1 MLRRYFKI
9 LLIVSLTLG
18 LTAFFLRN
26 AQLDRVWNAVRL
38 ARVDMLLACAVMTML
53 SYVIRI
59 ERWRGLLRPVGCV
72 SFLTAGSATVIG
84 FAANALLPGRVGEIL
99 RPFVVARNNEISG
112 SSALATVVVERVL
125 DLVAIMVMLAG
136 CIVFVARPTNNPELL
151 LTLQLGAMAGGSVG
165 LAVLAGMFWLVRGPD
180 RNEQVI
186 TWCTSVSPRRW
197 VPVVDRLAR
206 RFTGGL
212 TVTGQVGPLAVAL
225 LMSTLLWASIAL
237 SIAFGSWAFGINI
250 SFNESIILMGMVAI
264 GVSLPTPAGVGGY
277 HAAYQIGATSLYG
290 VDLDV
295 AVGAALV
302 IHAIAFAPV
311 TLLGLLCLAKEGLR
325 LGSLSG
331 MAVGEELTEPS
342 KNQDKNGGV
351 S

>member
-9 LLIVSLTLG
+9 LLIVFLTLG

-38 ARVDMLLACAVMTML
+38 ARVDMLLACAVVTMF
-53 SYVIRI
+53 SYVLRI
-59 ERWRGLLRPVGCV
+59 ERWRGLLRPLGFV

-84 FAANALLPGRVGEIL
+84 FAANALLPGRVGEVL
-99 RPFVVARNNEISG
+99 RPFVVARHNEISG
-112 SSALATVVVERVL
+112 SAALATVVVERLL

-136 CIVFVARPTNNPELL
+136 CIAFFSRPTNNPEWL
-151 LTLQLGAMAGGSVG
+151 LTLQLGAVTGGSVG
-165 LAVLAGMFWLVRGPD
+165 LAVLAGMFWLARSQG
-180 RNEQVI
+180 RNERLI
-186 TWCTSVSPRRW
+186 KWFRSVSPSRW
-197 VPVVDRLAR
+197 GPVVDRLAR
-206 RFTGGL
+206 RFTRGL
-212 TVTGQVGPLAVAL
+212 TVTGQVGPLAVAF
-225 LMSTLLWASIAL
+225 LMSALLWASTAL
-237 SIAFGSWAFGINI
+237 SIVFGSWAFGIDI
-250 SFNESIILMGMVAI
+250 SFDESIILMGMVAI

-295 AVGAALV
+295 AIGAALV

-331 MAVGEELTEPS
+331 IAVGEEPTEPS
-342 KNQDKNGGV
+342 TNHDENGGV

>member
-1 MLRRYFKI
+1 MLRRYFKL
-9 LLIVSLTLG
+9 LLIVFLTLG

-38 ARVDMLLACAVMTML
+38 ARVDMLLACAVVTML

-59 ERWRGLLRPVGCV
+59 ERWRGLLRPVGFV

-84 FAANALLPGRVGEIL
+84 FAANALLPGRVGEVL
-99 RPFVVARNNEISG
+99 RPFVIARHNEIDG
-112 SSALATVVVERVL
+112 SAALATVVVERVL
-125 DLVAIMVMLAG
+125 DLVTIMVMLAG

-151 LTLQLGAMAGGSVG
+151 LTLQLGAMAGGSLG
-165 LAVLAGMFWLVRGPD
+165 LAVLGGMFWLVRGPG
-180 RNEQVI
+180 RSEQVI
-186 TWCTSVSPRRW
+186 TWCKSASPRRW

-212 TVTGQVGPLAVAL
+212 TVAGQVGPLAVAL

-250 SFNESIILMGMVAI
+250 SFDESIILMGMVAI

-302 IHAIAFAPV
+302 VHAIAFAPV

-331 MAVGEELTEPS
+331 IAVGEELTEPS
-342 KNQDKNGGV
+342 KNQDKNAGV